1 MPTIEKRGNSYR
13 VIVSDGYNSKG
24 KKILHKKTF
33 KKPNDMTEKKWGKEI
48 NRLAYAFEMEI
59 QRGIIVNQT
68 TSLEE
73 FTAKWLKEYAEVQLQ
88 PKTLSTY
95 KYELERKIL
104 PALGHVKLHKL
115 TPLKILNFLNSL
127 IKDGVRIDGKPGG
140 YSDRTIRYQ
149 KQILSSI
156 LQQAVY
162 WQVLPD
168 NPCTRVKV
176 PKNNAAQPNTK
187 VQFLNETQV
196 TILLEAI
203 KSESLKYQVATHI
216 AILCGLRIGEILG
229 LTWDD
234 IDFKTRTMSINKVRQ
249 RVHKIGMIVKIPK
262 NRSSIRNISMP
273 NTLVKLL
280 IEYKLWQNGE
290 KAKCGDLWSSDWTY
304 SPWLLTQWNGA
315 GMDYNSLTH
324 WLVKFINRYNDEI
337 KNNDSIPEDLK
348 INNMLPVISF
358 HKLRHTSATLLIN
371 KNANIK
377 AVSSRLGHSQTST
390 TLNIYVHSMKCADE
404 MSADLMDEM
413 FSKDKKNNKIV

>member
-13 VIVSDGYNSKG
+13 VVVTDGYDSNG
-24 KKILHKKTF
+24 RKILHKKTF
-33 KKPNDMTEKKWGKEI
+33 KKPEDMTAKKWGKEI
-48 NRLAYAFEMEI
+48 NRLAYEFEMEI
-59 QRGIIVNQT
+59 QRGIIVDHT
-68 TSLEE
+68 TSLEK

-104 PALGHVKLHKL
+104 PSLGHIKLHKL
-115 TPLKILNFLNSL
+115 TPLKILNFLNGL
-127 IKDGVRIDGKPGG
+127 TKDGVRIDGKPGG

-162 WQVLPD
+162 WQLLPD
-168 NPCTRVKV
+168 NPCSRVKV
-176 PKNNAAQPNTK
+176 PKNNTALPNTK

-196 TILLEAI
+196 IILLESI
-203 KSESLKYQVATHI
+203 KVEQLKYQIATHI

-234 IDFKTRTMSINKVRQ
+234 IDFKTKTMSINKVRQ
-249 RVHKIGMIVKIPK
+249 RVYKIGMIVKVPK
-262 NRSSIRNISMP
+262 NKSSIRNISMP
-273 NTLVKLL
+273 NMLIKLL
-280 IEYKLWQNGE
+280 KEYKMWQNGE
-290 KAKCGDLWSSDWTY
+290 KAKCGDLWSSDWNET
-304 SPWLLTQWNGA
+304 PWLLTQWNGN
-315 GMDYNSLTH
+315 GMDYNALTK
-324 WLVKFINRYNDEI
+324 WLVKFIKRYNIEINKDE
-337 KNNDSIPEDLK
+337 SIPEDLK
-348 INNMLPVISF
+348 SKNMLPVISF